1 MPICFS
7 YNKINMCICQ
17 RTCKRYSN
25 LSFLL
30 SSIFSLSTF
39 LIELFFTLLFWHC
52 EIRAIRYCG
61 NIKTTDIKK
70 LKKKR
75 SCLQDLKNCIYFEIY
90 NTYTEK
96 CTTCKCEP
104 QWIGKLLPCQ
114 EIEHYQ
120 YPKLYLCT
128 SKYFSVL
135 PSQRLHI
142 LSVNTVV

>member
-7 YNKINMCICQ
+7 YNKINMCIYQ

-30 SSIFSLSTF
+30 SYIFSLSTF
-39 LIELFFTLLFWHC
+39 LIELFFILLFWHC
-52 EIRAIRYCG
+52 EIRAVRYSG

-70 LKKKR
+70 WKK

-90 NTYTEK
+90 NNYTEK
-96 CTTCKCEP
+96 CTKCKCEP

-114 EIEHYQ
+114 EIEHCQ
-120 YPKLYLCT
+120 YTKLYLHT
-128 SKYFSVL
+128 SNKYFSVL
-135 PSQRLHI
+135 PSQR
-142 LSVNTVV
+142 